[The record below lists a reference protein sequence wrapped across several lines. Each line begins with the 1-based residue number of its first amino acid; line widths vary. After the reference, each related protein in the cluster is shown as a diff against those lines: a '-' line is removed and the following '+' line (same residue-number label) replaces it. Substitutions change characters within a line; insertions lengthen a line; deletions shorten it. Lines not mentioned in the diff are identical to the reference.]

1 MWKAVVALNLALWL
15 VLSRAES
22 RGHRRQK
29 SYLQG
34 VVQSLCEVAVQVPGA
49 FHWQTG
55 ELC

>member
-1 MWKAVVALNLALWL
+1 MVALNLALQL
-15 VLSRAES
+15 VLSRAEN